1 MPAHARRH
9 TIQTLHRNIQNIT
22 YMRLKPLILSAALW
36 LCAAGCLCAQS
47 RADSI
52 RKKLSDPDDGSVLVV
67 AHRGDWRNSC
77 ENSLEAIEGAIRM
90 GVDIVEIDLRR
101 TKDGHLVLMH
111 DEKVDRTTTGKG
123 YVKDLTLAQI
133 KKLRLRDSSSAVTE
147 CTVPT
152 LEEALLT
159 AKGMVMLNLDK
170 AFDYFDQ
177 VYGLLEKTG
186 TTDLVIM
193 KSGAPAAQVRKK
205 YGKYLDKVVF
215 MPIVDLDKHGAAD
228 SLRACLSQL
237 EPVAVEL
244 LYSSDANPL
253 PRKAKAMT
261 AGKARIWYNTLWST
275 QAGGHDDDCSLK
287 DPDKGYGYLID
298 SLGATMLQT
307 DSPQYLIDYLDKR
320 KH

>member
-1 MPAHARRH
+1 M
-9 TIQTLHRNIQNIT
+9 
-22 YMRLKPLILSAALW
+22 
-36 LCAAGCLCAQS
+36 
-47 RADSI
+47 
-52 RKKLSDPDDGSVLVV
+52 
-67 AHRGDWRNSC
+67 
-77 ENSLEAIEGAIRM
+77 
-90 GVDIVEIDLRR
+90 
-101 TKDGHLVLMH
+101 
-111 DEKVDRTTTGKG
+111 
-123 YVKDLTLAQI
+123 
-133 KKLRLRDSSSAVTE
+133 TE

-193 KSGAPAAQVRKK
+193 KSGAPAAQVMKK